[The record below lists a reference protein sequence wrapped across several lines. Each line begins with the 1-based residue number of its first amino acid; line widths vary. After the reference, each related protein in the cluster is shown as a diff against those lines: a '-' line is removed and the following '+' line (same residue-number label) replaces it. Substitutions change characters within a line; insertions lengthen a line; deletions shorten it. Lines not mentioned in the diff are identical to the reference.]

1 MLLNSVETTGVVMKN
16 QGGRSAQYM
25 RAAEFNRRVES
36 ALGLSRGDPIMHREY
51 VSPVNGGRFS
61 VIGKLENTVSMLQT
75 ARVNI
80 DKLKG
85 WMQEMKDFLEKERS
99 RSAWARVPASVVN
112 NFISDRLAC
121 LKVMTEKTS
130 FEGRILLNGNSGVAG
145 STIGD
150 NLRFIRGSA
159 RVVTSGDPGFPVTLF
174 QAPKPSILIG
184 SGQVSEEI
192 LKKERF
198 ISITNGSQEVR
209 YKIRENET
217 PEALTKNLQQTLF
230 EHGFDINVFQ
240 TKDNHLLLRHNQ
252 LGSRSSFQGMSYN
265 TQIISEQ
272 PGTYLAA
279 ESGIDIAG
287 TIGSEKAHG
296 DGGFLI
302 GDKGNQKTDGL
313 VVFFDGRIEYDGQV
327 VGYVKVKQN
336 GILVPL
342 DATESK
348 MEILSI
354 PSIKPTLLAA
364 GVSNQS
370 GFSDL
375 NDIRSNTETE
385 MRDSIQLITWSLT
398 YLEYLLD
405 ELKWKEKIYIDRA
418 VELLRSTISPQSAG
432 DEMLY
437 LSKDKA
443 KEMVSQLKT
452 MLTPASV
459 MKVTSWK

>member
-1 MLLNSVETTGVVMKN
+1 MKN
-16 QGGRSAQYM
+16 QGGRNVQFA
-25 RAAEFNRRVES
+25 RATEFNRRVES

-51 VSPVNGGRFS
+51 VSPVNQGRFS
-61 VIGKLENTVSMLQT
+61 VIGKLENSVSMLQT

-80 DKLKG
+80 EKLKG
-85 WMQEMKDFLEKERS
+85 WLQEMKDFLEKERS
-99 RSAWARVPASVVN
+99 RSSWARVPASVVN
-112 NFISDRLAC
+112 NFISDRLSC

-130 FEGRILLNGNSGVAG
+130 FQGRILLNGNSGVQG
-145 STIGD
+145 STSGD
-150 NLRFIRGSA
+150 HLRFIRGSA
-159 RVVTSGDPGFPVTLF
+159 RVITSSEPGYPVTVF
-174 QAPKPSILIG
+174 KAPKPSILVG
-184 SGQVSEEI
+184 NEQVNEET
-192 LKKERF
+192 LKRERF

-217 PEALTKNLQQTLF
+217 PEQLIENLQQTLF
-230 EHGFDINVFQ
+230 DHGFDINVFQ
-240 TKDNHLLLRHNQ
+240 TRDNHLLLRHNQ

-265 TQIISEQ
+265 TRIISDQ
-272 PGTYLAA
+272 PGTYLSA
-279 ESGIDIAG
+279 EPGIDIAG
-287 TIGSEKAHG
+287 TIGSENAHG

-302 GDKGNQKTDGL
+302 GDKGNKKTDGL
-313 VVFFDGRIEYDGQV
+313 VVFYDGKIEYSGQV
-327 VGYVKVKQN
+327 VGYVSVKQN
-336 GILVPL
+336 GVLVPL
-342 DATESK
+342 DADENR

-375 NDIRSNTETE
+375 NAIRGNTAVEL
-385 MRDSIQLITWSLT
+385 RDSIQLITWSLT

-432 DEMLY
+432 DDMLY

-443 KEMVSQLKT
+443 KDMVNQLKT
-452 MLTPASV
+452 MLTPVSV